1 MNEVLGFFL
10 LGLFGG
16 FGHCVFMCNPFV
28 LFISSKFAPNVPGYF
43 KFLIP
48 QIKYNL
54 GRIITYMFLGVIFN
68 LAKENISLL
77 FSDIIVFQKVLAILA
92 GIFLISYAL
101 FDILG
106 VKIFSK
112 LEDNFFTRKIRKV
125 LSKVKFDSPFF
136 MGLVLGFLPCGLL
149 YGVLIGVSS
158 LNNTFIAAV
167 SIGFFGVGTSVS
179 LLLISIFGNFVLK
192 YRTIFRV
199 FSFIVMMAMG
209 IFFVVSGVRF

>member
-1 MNEVLGFFL
+1 MNEVFGFFL

-48 QIKYNL
+48 QIKYNI
-54 GRIITYMFLGVIFN
+54 GRIITYTFLGVVFN

-77 FSDIIVFQKVLAILA
+77 FSDIIIFQKVLAILA

-106 VKIFSK
+106 LKIFSK

-125 LSKVKFDSPFF
+125 LSKVKFYSPFL
-136 MGLVLGFLPCGLL
+136 MGLILGFLPCGLL

-167 SIGFFGVGTSVS
+167 SIAFFGIGTSVS
-179 LLLISIFGNFVLK
+179 LLLISIFGNIVLK
-192 YRTIFRV
+192 YRNIFRV
-199 FSFIVMMAMG
+199 LSFFIMITMG
-209 IFFVVSGVRF
+209 IFLIFSGIRF